1 MNICYLFMVKK
12 LLSSYIKELL
22 ARKIVIFL
30 VAIIA
35 ISLFSNYILY
45 QQNQALNQTVS
56 DYKKQSLEMSK
67 NPTANAKSPENNQEL
82 PSPPIINKEI
92 PSKTTESSQNI
103 TAVAVRPILLR
114 DGFFENVRY
123 EGTVMKIN
131 VDIRDGKGL
140 VLVNTE
146 IPTGAD
152 FQTSAKTAVKIAQ
165 EFTGVDL
172 SNKDV
177 IFSITSSSNEEL
189 QAVDGPSAGGAMT
202 VLLIEDIQGRPINEN
217 TLMTGTIE
225 SDGTI
230 GRVGG
235 IAEKADVAGKYGA
248 KTFLVPH
255 GQAITQ
261 IQSCQESK
269 NGVFIY
275 RSCTLEEKPLS
286 PIMEEKYGMEVIE
299 VNDIKDVL

>member
-1 MNICYLFMVKK
+1 MT
-12 LLSSYIKELL
+12 
-22 ARKIVIFL
+22 RKIVIIL
-30 VAIIA
+30 VVIIA
-35 ISLFSNYILY
+35 VSLFSNYFLY
-45 QQNQALNQTVS
+45 QQNLSLNQTVS
-56 DYKKQSLEMSK
+56 EYKKRSLE
-67 NPTANAKSPENNQEL
+67 TPENPAANTKELENKQET
-82 PSPPIINKEI
+82 PSPPIINKET
-92 PSKTTESSQNI
+92 PLNTTESIQNI

-146 IPTGAD
+146 IPIGAD
-152 FQTSAKTAVKIAQ
+152 FQTSAKIAVKIAQ
-165 EFTGVDL
+165 EYTKIDL
-172 SNKDV
+172 SNKDI
-177 IFSITSSSNEEL
+177 IFSITSNNNEEL

-202 VLLIEDIQGRPINEN
+202 VLLIEDIQGKSINDKI
-217 TLMTGTIE
+217 LMTGTIE

-235 IAEKADVAGKYGA
+235 IAEKADAAGKYGA
-248 KTFLVPH
+248 KTFLVPQ

-261 IQSCQESK
+261 IQTCQESK
-269 NGVFIY
+269 NCVFIY

-299 VNDIKDVL
+299 VNDIKSVLDHFI